1 MKSLK
6 IEDYQLVN
14 MNKTE
19 LVAFKEEENI
29 TMADVLDA
37 LPQYKAFDETL
48 SEKVERMET
57 RKNNLNDFLKKLR
70 SAFID
75 GKIKYEESKY
85 SLGNVSLKTTSFKAN
100 IKRVGKETDV
110 DVSFL
115 DYQSN
120 GNYYIS
126 TGFGRDYELA
136 LHKIV
141 TKDSFEDLLDIVES
155 VSVLT
160 VLEFYRK
167 LQSMFRDL
175 YDSDYKMYKEIAVFQ
190 DTTSVVVS
198 DKIYNGK
205 DVPADELKD
214 VYETFKVVKEKV
226 YQAYEVAD
234 EINGKYNK

>member
-37 LPQYKAFDETL
+37 SSQYKAFDETL
-48 SEKVERMET
+48 SEKVEIVET

-70 SAFID
+70 SAFVD
-75 GKIKYEESKY
+75 GKIKYEESQY

-100 IKRVGKETDV
+100 IKRVGKATDV
-110 DVSFL
+110 DTSFL
-115 DYQSN
+115 EYQN
-120 GNYYIS
+120 YGNYYIS
-126 TGFGRDYELA
+126 TGFGKDYELA

-141 TKDSFEDLLDIVES
+141 TQDSFEDLLDIAES
-155 VSVLT
+155 AY
-160 VLEFYRK
+160 VLEVLKTYQDLQEQYRN
-167 LQSMFRDL
+167 L
-175 YDSDYKMYKEIAVFQ
+175 YDTDYRIYKEVEEFQ
-190 DTTSVVVS
+190 NKSGVVVS
-198 DKIYNGK
+198 DKIFNGK
-205 DVPADELKD
+205 DVPTDELKD
-214 VYETFKVVKEKV
+214 VYETFKAVKEKV
-226 YQAYEVAD
+226 YQAYVLAD

>member
-6 IEDYQLVN
+6 IEDYQLTN
-14 MNKTE
+14 MNRTE

-29 TMADVLDA
+29 TIADVLDA

-48 SEKVERMET
+48 SEKVDVVET

-75 GKIKYEESKY
+75 NKIKYEESRY

-100 IKRVGKETDV
+100 IKRVGKETGV
-110 DVSFL
+110 NTLFI

-126 TGFGRDYELA
+126 SGLGRDYELA

-141 TKDSFEDLLDIVES
+141 TQESFEDLLNIVEG
-155 VSVLT
+155 VSVLKL
-160 VLEFYRK
+160 LETYQE
-167 LQSMFRDL
+167 LQNQHRNL
-175 YDSDYKMYKEIAVFQ
+175 YDNDYKMYKEIAEFQ
-190 DTTSVVVS
+190 NTTSVVVS

-214 VYETFKVVKEKV
+214 VYETFKAVKEKV
-226 YQAYEVAD
+226 YQAYVLAD

>member
-37 LPQYKAFDETL
+37 SSQYKAFDETL
-48 SEKVERMET
+48 SEKVEIVET

-75 GKIKYEESKY
+75 NKIKYEESRY

-120 GNYYIS
+120 GNYYIA

-141 TKDSFEDLLDIVES
+141 TQDSFEDLLDIVES
-155 VSVLT
+155 VSVLK
-160 VLEFYRK
+160 VLEMYRK
-167 LQSMFRDL
+167 SQSQFRDL
-175 YDSDYKMYKEIAVFQ
+175 YDDTYKMYKEIAVFQ

-205 DVPADELKD
+205 DVPTDELKD
-214 VYETFKVVKEKV
+214 IYETFKAVKEKV
-226 YQAYEVAD
+226 YQAYVLAD